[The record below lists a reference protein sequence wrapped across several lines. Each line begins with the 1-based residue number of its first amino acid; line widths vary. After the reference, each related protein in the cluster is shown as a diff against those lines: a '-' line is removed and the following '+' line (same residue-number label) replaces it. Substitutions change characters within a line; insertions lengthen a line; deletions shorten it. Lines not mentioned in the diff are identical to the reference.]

1 MTINGISK
9 NERHDRIRRLLLEYR
24 VSSQSQLVEL
34 LADTGIQATQAT
46 VSRDLDELGA
56 VKSRVPGGD
65 VAYLIPQQPH
75 EQVAPAELLRR
86 VCANWVVGAQG
97 SGNLAVVRTPP
108 GSAHLVAAAL
118 DRAGWESVIG
128 TVAGDDTVLVVAAE
142 GVTGT
147 EVASALVGLARGTEA

>member
-9 NERHDRIRRLLLEYR
+9 NERHDRIRGLLAEHH
-24 VSSQSQLVEL
+24 VSSQAQLVDL
-34 LADTGIQATQAT
+34 LAADGIEATQAT

-65 VAYLIPQQPH
+65 VAYLIPLQPH
-75 EQVAPAELLRR
+75 DQIAPAELLRR

-97 SGNLAVVRTPP
+97 SGNMAVVRTPP
-108 GSAHLVAAAL
+108 GSAHLVASAL
-118 DRAGWESVIG
+118 DRAGWESIIG
-128 TVAGDDTVLVVAAE
+128 TVAGDDTVLIVAAE

-147 EVASALVGLARGTEA
+147 EVAEAIIGLARGSG